1 MCYVYML
8 ECRDGSYY
16 TGYTPD
22 LQRRMRAHT
31 AGKGGHYTHA
41 HPPVALRGLW
51 HCEDA
56 TAARRLEY
64 AVKQLTRPEKDALLA
79 KPDTLPER
87 FPKLSEYTYEFRND
101 VTLTDCLEG
110 RWND

>member
-22 LQRRMRAHT
+22 LQRRMKAHT

-41 HPPVALRGLW
+41 HPPIAIRGLW
-51 HCEDA
+51 RCEDA

-64 AVKQLTRPEKDALLA
+64 AVKHLTRPEKEALLA
-79 KPDTLPER
+79 APRTLPER
-87 FPKLSEYTYEFRND
+87 FPKLAEYTYEFLPD
-101 VTLTDCLEG
+101 VTLAGCLEG
-110 RWND
+110 SWDG